1 MKGWLHG
8 FLCGALSAISASA
21 STEGRGVAFAA
32 NKSQDPTVSAA
43 RTFAADLVDGK
54 LAVAITSP
62 GQDIGNA
69 SDSGSFYFFPEIGD
83 CEVVAT
89 IPPLMQTGENAAI
102 GNFAKAGIMFRLS
115 THANAPMVMFL
126 RETSQIVGSVFA
138 CRSRMVYRAA
148 ESAAAV
154 DLKTTTGDFPADA
167 AVRCRLVRQGD
178 VFSAWYSTNAA
189 DASWTSFAQWTAP
202 AGVFADGILGGV
214 ALTPQNGTGTITA
227 TFDDVAVRG
236 LVQATIQDDD
246 VHVAWHAEGVCPP
259 GHFLRG
265 FTVSRSEAGTNA
277 KTVLNSGEPVFG
289 HSLVDTQAV
298 RGVSYR
304 YRVEA
309 EVVPSSEGPLVL
321 EAAQVVPV
329 YGAQATLEAGG
340 SIRLRTRSAEWSSGV
355 RLVPPDGEEGFDFS
369 RAHSLAVDVENLS
382 TIKQMRLTMH
392 LSSEGDDD
400 EPEDHASAVLSGT
413 RTISTGIG
421 LNPGEKGTMR
431 IRLPHPDI
439 YLAPANAKGPYVIDT
454 SHIVDIAFKS
464 QWPFEE
470 EFEWLVD
477 CRLHNLRLEGVP
489 DYSRKI
495 PDAAY
500 CPFVDAYGQFIHEA
514 WPEKVKDDNAFANDL
529 ATETAAL
536 RSAPASWDEYGGWK
550 DGPQLTATGSFRA
563 EKVDGKWY
571 LVTPSGHLF
580 FSLGIDVIRNAVDSP
595 NGSLHPDW
603 YATPVP
609 GSHSMAFPHWNLQRK
624 FGKSDYLADYD
635 AFVLRRLD
643 DWGIN
648 TIGNWSGIDIKRS
661 GSKPYVLSLFEL
673 HAALPRLGGTK
684 FYDCFDPAFIPGM
697 TTAVQASFAANA
709 AAQQS
714 VADPM
719 CIGYFIDNELD
730 FSDPVGKALKL
741 DYDASA
747 AKRAFLDRAEAKYV
761 TVQNLNAA
769 WATSFASWADV
780 KAMTSAPVG
789 AGFSTDRAAFE
800 TEWFERYFQGCRD
813 AIQAASPAK
822 LYLGSRFVGFRQSE
836 RLWSAAAQYCDVVTV
851 NAYANSVY
859 NISASI
865 FRSSPVEKPILIGE
879 FHFGTFGRGM
889 FSAGL
894 CPVGDQME
902 RARSFTRY
910 VQGALCHPLIVG
922 CHWFQYR
929 DQPLVGRGDGEAY
942 QVGFVDVCDRVYPK
956 LVQAARDI
964 GENLYTYRQRGVLSI
979 PMDPE
984 VPTP

>member
-1 MKGWLHG
+1 M
-8 FLCGALSAISASA
+8 
-21 STEGRGVAFAA
+21 
-32 NKSQDPTVSAA
+32 
-43 RTFAADLVDGK
+43 
-54 LAVAITSP
+54 
-62 GQDIGNA
+62 
-69 SDSGSFYFFPEIGD
+69 
-83 CEVVAT
+83 
-89 IPPLMQTGENAAI
+89 
-102 GNFAKAGIMFRLS
+102 
-115 THANAPMVMFL
+115 
-126 RETSQIVGSVFA
+126 
-138 CRSRMVYRAA
+138 
-148 ESAAAV
+148 
-154 DLKTTTGDFPADA
+154 
-167 AVRCRLVRQGD
+167 
-178 VFSAWYSTNAA
+178 
-189 DASWTSFAQWTAP
+189 
-202 AGVFADGILGGV
+202 
-214 ALTPQNGTGTITA
+214 
-227 TFDDVAVRG
+227 
-236 LVQATIQDDD
+236 
-246 VHVAWHAEGVCPP
+246 
-259 GHFLRG
+259 
-265 FTVSRSEAGTNA
+265 
-277 KTVLNSGEPVFG
+277 
-289 HSLVDTQAV
+289 
-298 RGVSYR
+298 
-304 YRVEA
+304 
-309 EVVPSSEGPLVL
+309 
-321 EAAQVVPV
+321 
-329 YGAQATLEAGG
+329 
-340 SIRLRTRSAEWSSGV
+340 
-355 RLVPPDGEEGFDFS
+355 
-369 RAHSLAVDVENLS
+369 
-382 TIKQMRLTMH
+382 
-392 LSSEGDDD
+392 
-400 EPEDHASAVLSGT
+400 
-413 RTISTGIG
+413 
-421 LNPGEKGTMR
+421 
-431 IRLPHPDI
+431 
-439 YLAPANAKGPYVIDT
+439 
-454 SHIVDIAFKS
+454 
-464 QWPFEE
+464 
-470 EFEWLVD
+470 
-477 CRLHNLRLEGVP
+477 
-489 DYSRKI
+489 
-495 PDAAY
+495 
-500 CPFVDAYGQFIHEA
+500 
-514 WPEKVKDDNAFANDL
+514 
-529 ATETAAL
+529 
-536 RSAPASWDEYGGWK
+536 
-550 DGPQLTATGSFRA
+550 TATGSFRA

-648 TIGNWSGIDIKRS
+648 TIGNWSGIDIMRS

-673 HAALPRLGGTK
+673 HAALPRLGAAK

-697 TTAVQASFAANA
+697 TNAVQASFSANA

-984 VPTP
+984 DPTP